1 MKVIPIILPNGG
13 VELVVKDKFNNIV
26 EKVQYTDRIITNLT
40 SRWDFAQ
47 LEIERYFVENG
58 MKGCYL
64 GEFYRKHTK
73 TNYEFKYKVWDLAK
87 IFPTIK
93 FKENTLSKEFYQR

>member
-40 SRWDFAQ
+40 SRWHFAPP
-47 LEIERYFVENG
+47 EHER
-58 MKGCYL
+58 
-64 GEFYRKHTK
+64 R
-73 TNYEFKYKVWDLAK
+73 
-87 IFPTIK
+87 
-93 FKENTLSKEFYQR
+93 